1 MKDYRVKIKVSNART
16 YRAMKEAGYETVAQL
31 CRALSLS
38 QSTVGSV
45 FNMNISP
52 LGKDGEWRKEVI
64 ILCEAFKKMPT
75 ELFSEDQMAKWDKTN
90 GEVDLDIEQVNN
102 LVSGNL
108 PSLRLENKDM
118 QLAIEDILQKL
129 SDRESSV
136 LRRRFGIEGE
146 EMTLSEIAIADGLSV
161 ARIRQIEAN
170 ALRKLRNKARNSEL
184 IDCLTAEASDRIM
197 LPY

>member
-1 MKDYRVKIKVSNART
+1 MKDYRVKIKISNARI

-31 CRALSLS
+31 CQALSLS
-38 QSTVGSV
+38 QTTVGKV

-52 LGKDGEWRKEVI
+52 LKKDGEWRKEVI
-64 ILCEAFKKMPT
+64 ILCDAFKKMPT
-75 ELFSEDQMAKWDKTN
+75 ELFSEDQMAKWDKTT
-90 GEVDLDIEQVNN
+90 GEVDLDIEQIDN
-102 LVSGNL
+102 LVSENL
-108 PSLRLENKDM
+108 PILKLENNDM

-146 EMTLSEIAIADGLSV
+146 EMTLSAIAIADGVSA
-161 ARIRQIEAN
+161 ARVRQIEAE
-170 ALRKLRNKARNSEL
+170 ALRKLRNKARNAKL

-197 LPY
+197 LPS